1 MTTTATGA
9 GRTTTI
15 TPALLTT
22 LALLSA
28 VAPFAIDLYL
38 PAFPTMVDDLHTTPT
53 GVQLTLTAFLFG
65 LATGQLVFGPLS
77 DRFGRV
83 APLVTGAVICV
94 AASVAAVLSPT
105 VEILIAAR
113 FVQGCAGAA
122 GMVIGRAIIADLA
135 TGRAA
140 ARAFSLMMIVGGI
153 APVVAPLA
161 GGFLVGPLGWR
172 GTLAVVLGIATMMLM
187 AVLIVVK
194 ETHTEHRRAELRA
207 QKASAGSPLRDLR
220 SRTYVGNTVAL
231 CFSFAALMAYISASP
246 FIYQTMMGLSPNQ
259 YGMAFGLNALGLL
272 GCSTL
277 SARLVVTHDV
287 AALARTGLV
296 ILLGSSIAVLTLAA
310 GGAPTGWLAVP
321 LWTAV
326 ASMGLIFGNTT
337 ALALGAVPRAAGTA
351 SALLG
356 ASQFLLAAL
365 VSPLASLAGETTA
378 VPAGIVMVAAAGIAC
393 AGHLTATLRKETP

>member
-1 MTTTATGA
+1 M
-9 GRTTTI
+9 
-15 TPALLTT
+15 
-22 LALLSA
+22 SA
-28 VAPFAIDLYL
+28 VPVANLLEPEPIAESKRGMLA
-38 PAFPTMVDDLHTTPT
+38 PAFVVSPGLLQKVYGAKDAHAVRW
-53 GVQLTLTAFLFG
+53 GV
-65 LATGQLVFGPLS
+65 
-77 DRFGRV
+77 
-83 APLVTGAVICV
+83 
-94 AASVAAVLSPT
+94 
-105 VEILIAAR
+105 
-113 FVQGCAGAA
+113 
-122 GMVIGRAIIADLA
+122 
-135 TGRAA
+135 
-140 ARAFSLMMIVGGI
+140 
-153 APVVAPLA
+153 
-161 GGFLVGPLGWR
+161 
-172 GTLAVVLGIATMMLM
+172 
-187 AVLIVVK
+187 
-194 ETHTEHRRAELRA
+194 
-207 QKASAGSPLRDLR
+207 
-220 SRTYVGNTVAL
+220 
-231 CFSFAALMAYISASP
+231 
-246 FIYQTMMGLSPNQ
+246 
-259 YGMAFGLNALGLL
+259 GLNALGLL